1 MGMMVRLM
9 SCRVMS
15 CHHTRRDDERKES
28 ECMQINLEGDGK
40 EGKKVNNK
48 MERKKVKEWMDR
60 IEWHVLHEELCGA
73 LHVHEQAVH
82 ALDVLDAHLRPL
94 PLLAAQRR
102 HGDHLD
108 RVAQRGLHSD
118 LGQQVHG
125 VFGHLHVLLLAS
137 DLQDPFD
144 LLLLVPMYMV
154 GVGDEFA
161 GAMIGLGLG

>member
-1 MGMMVRLM
+1 
-9 SCRVMS
+9 
-15 CHHTRRDDERKES
+15 
-28 ECMQINLEGDGK
+28 MQINLEGDGK

-60 IEWHVLHEELCGA
+60 IEWHVLHEELRGA
-73 LHVHEQAVH
+73 LHIHEQAVH
-82 ALDVLDAHLRPL
+82 ALDVFDANLRPL

-108 RVAQRGLHSD
+108 RVAQRRLHAD

-125 VFGHLHVLLLAS
+125 VGGHLYVFLLAS

-154 GVGDEFA
+154 GVCVCVCK
-161 GAMIGLGLG
+161 